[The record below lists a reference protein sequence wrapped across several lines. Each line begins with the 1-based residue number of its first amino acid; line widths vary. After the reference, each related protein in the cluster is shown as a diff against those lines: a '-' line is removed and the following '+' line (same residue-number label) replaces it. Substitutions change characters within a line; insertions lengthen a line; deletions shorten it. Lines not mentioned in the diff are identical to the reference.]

1 MDRSLLILVDRNANG
16 RKRGRCCGRPKR
28 LRPAGRA
35 AYSRICPETQEIRRI
50 ASPAMGPGTV
60 LALLPPPLAGEGWG
74 GGPLPTRFA
83 GRPRIGP
90 GAGSPPQ
97 GGEVKRAC
105 GYSPTSPSGDVVGQQ
120 GSFPAACPRA
130 RQPALSAPRSPRGRA
145 VRSLLPPRTPR
156 A

>member
-1 MDRSLLILVDRNANG
+1 TRPCRRTARAAPVPAAGRAVALSALTFVMDRSLLILVDRNANG

-50 ASPAMGPGTV
+50 ASPAIGPGTV

-83 GRPRIGP
+83 RRPRIDA
-90 GAGSPPQ
+90 GAGSSPPA
-97 GGEVKRAC
+97 GAVKLTSC
-105 GYSPTSPSGDVVGQQ
+105 YS
-120 GSFPAACPRA
+120 
-130 RQPALSAPRSPRGRA
+130 
-145 VRSLLPPRTPR
+145 
-156 A
+156 